1 MCKIVKNVQISFIL
15 LLSVCV
21 YVWNPAFKGLNV
33 YSAFFPFFS
42 LFSGIGQNWAKCD
55 IFFQIYFVS
64 FLLMS
69 FAIVVLINKAFKLFK
84 LVLVVYCISCWQW

>member
-1 MCKIVKNVQISFIL
+1 MCKIVKNDQISFIL

-21 YVWNPAFKGLNV
+21 YVWKLAFKGLNV

-42 LFSGIGQNWAKCD
+42 LFSGIGQNWVKLL
-55 IFFQIYFVS
+55 YFIQNYLYQFYLV
-64 FLLMS
+64 L